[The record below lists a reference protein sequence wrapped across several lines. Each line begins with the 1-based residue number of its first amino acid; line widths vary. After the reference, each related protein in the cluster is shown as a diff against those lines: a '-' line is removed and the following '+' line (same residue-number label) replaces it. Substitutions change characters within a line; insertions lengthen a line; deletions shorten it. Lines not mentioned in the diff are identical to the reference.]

1 MACDRSLALQAS
13 LRALCLLPMHFFRI
27 TQLHPALRTL
37 QENCTPRNEAP
48 LTHQGL
54 TATTHLDLSH
64 LTLLQCARLTPARAP
79 ILRRSSLQTLALLA
93 SPLLLHT
100 HLLHTNCRSALL
112 PRARPHTPPS
122 IPCNALVTQPFANK
136 IPYLPQNA
144 LLALVVNTYRVRTE
158 KSRLRLSS
166 PLDSTV
172 SSSLTSRPPCPCLAA
187 TRCTPSRHRGP
198 R

>member
-1 MACDRSLALQAS
+1 MACDGSLPLPAS

-27 TQLHPALRTL
+27 TQLLPALRTL

-100 HLLHTNCRSALL
+100 HTALAHKL
-112 PRARPHTPPS
+112 PLCSSSSSSPAYAAIHPLQCPRHSTLRQQNPLFTSKRASCPCCKHVSSENGEEPPS
-122 IPCNALVTQPFANK
+122 PLFS
-136 IPYLPQNA
+136 
-144 LLALVVNTYRVRTE
+144 
-158 KSRLRLSS
+158 SR
-166 PLDSTV
+166 
-172 SSSLTSRPPCPCLAA
+172 
-187 TRCTPSRHRGP
+187 
-198 R
+198 